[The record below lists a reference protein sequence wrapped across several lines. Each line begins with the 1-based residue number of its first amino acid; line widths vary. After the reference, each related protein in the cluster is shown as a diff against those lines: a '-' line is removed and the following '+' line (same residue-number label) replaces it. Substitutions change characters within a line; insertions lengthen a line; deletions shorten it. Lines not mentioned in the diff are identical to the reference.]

1 MAFSFANGWFVD
13 AGSTEEACPHHTA
26 PAAEVAAEPSYSPF
40 VVDVDSASHDAV
52 PFHLISFKDVGMS
65 LPDDATR
72 QVAYES
78 LAEALSLELA
88 DLSGDPGAPTS
99 SSVRHDHGLTHPS
112 AHLACEGGHIYVDV
126 WRSGEGGPY
135 GYSLWSGCGEDDRF
149 AYNERVVAS
158 SDDAAASMDSAGSR
172 DRRVPRGRTAPP
184 LLPAHLLKRLAGPS
198 PAPRTQLSPAGNGT
212 REEPRDILRHGF
224 FPLGLVLAGVSGDP
238 RVGLARPRQRLL

>member
-1 MAFSFANGWFVD
+1 MNRPSRAVPRRAHLLSFTALAGTMALSFANGWFVD

-40 VVDVDSASHDAV
+40 VVDVDTTSHDAV

-158 SDDAAASMDSAGSR
+158 SDDAAASMDPLAHEIAESLEDAL
-172 DRRVPRGRTAPP
+172 RRRCFQRTC
-184 LLPAHLLKRLAGPS
+184 
-198 PAPRTQLSPAGNGT
+198 
-212 REEPRDILRHGF
+212 
-224 FPLGLVLAGVSGDP
+224 
-238 RVGLARPRQRLL
+238 